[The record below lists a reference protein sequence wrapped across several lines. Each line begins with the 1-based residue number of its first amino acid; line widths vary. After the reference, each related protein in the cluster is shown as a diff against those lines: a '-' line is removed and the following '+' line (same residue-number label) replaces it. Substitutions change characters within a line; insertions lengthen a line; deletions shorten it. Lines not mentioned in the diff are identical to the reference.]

1 MTYRVVLIPGAR
13 QDLLRLYQCLDDN
26 DPVAGAK
33 ARKASRRSF
42 EYLANFSFNSRKATD
57 NDPTLRKIIVPF
69 GKAGYVALF
78 EIHNEETAVI
88 LAARHQREADYFD

>member
-1 MTYRVVLIPGAR
+1 MIRWPA
-13 QDLLRLYQCLDDN
+13 
-26 DPVAGAK
+26 PKPEK
-33 ARKASRRSF
+33 ALRRSF
-42 EYLANFSFNSRKATD
+42 EYLADFSFNSRKATD